1 MLDNE
6 TGTIPGIGLKAGTS
20 LYKHFNI
27 DFGFEIYGGDVYY
40 TGYTQSGSPFTTQTY
55 EVLSRYSIKAST
67 EIINDISLFASTTL
81 HQWDRDIYGKNGTA
95 GLFEVYK
102 WRELAIGIS
111 MPLWKQEQSTL
122 SIEASV
128 LKIKKPEMYIDLSE
142 SGYGYTDLI
151 LKEDDGARIKIHWS
165 TENDDL
171 AYGISLFYE
180 MWEFG
185 KSDSNTT
192 TGGTSS
198 ISVFEPRSETR
209 HSGIQFTLE
218 FNY

>member
-1 MLDNE
+1 
-6 TGTIPGIGLKAGTS
+6 
-20 LYKHFNI
+20 
-27 DFGFEIYGGDVYY
+27 
-40 TGYTQSGSPFTTQTY
+40 
-55 EVLSRYSIKAST
+55 
-67 EIINDISLFASTTL
+67 
-81 HQWDRDIYGKNGTA
+81 
-95 GLFEVYK
+95 
-102 WRELAIGIS
+102 
-111 MPLWKQEQSTL
+111 
-122 SIEASV
+122 
-128 LKIKKPEMYIDLSE
+128 MYIDLSE

-165 TENDDL
+165 TENGGL
-171 AYGISLFYE
+171 AYGVSLFYE

-209 HSGIQFTLE
+209 HSGIQFTLG